1 MNKKTERFLKR
12 EAREERRYGDPI
24 LRKMAENDPSVGR
37 HYARYKNARK
47 QGDTS
52 LIMVAVFLALG
63 VLSLIMLVATQSMG
77 WGYAFGFQSLVAF
90 YWLSEYKQCCIR
102 EELATFKLIYFAD
115 SQVAIDAYYS
125 VKGQENGNDK
135 TTTVD

>member
-24 LRKMAENDPSVGR
+24 LRKMVENDPSIGR
-37 HYARYKNARK
+37 LYAQYKNARR
-47 QGDTS
+47 QGNTS

-63 VLSLIMLVATQSMG
+63 VLSLIMLVATRNMG
-77 WGYAFGFQSLVAF
+77 WGYGFGFQTVMAL
-90 YWLSEYKQCCIR
+90 YWLAEFKQCCIR
-102 EELATFKLIYFAD
+102 EELTTFKLIYFAD
-115 SQVAIDAYYS
+115 YQATMDAYYS

-135 TTTVD
+135 TTTMD